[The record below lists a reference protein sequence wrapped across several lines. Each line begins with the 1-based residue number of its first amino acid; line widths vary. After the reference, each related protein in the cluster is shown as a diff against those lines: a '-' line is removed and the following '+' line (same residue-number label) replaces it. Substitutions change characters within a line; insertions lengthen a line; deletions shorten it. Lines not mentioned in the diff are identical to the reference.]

1 VESPFHVAIQP
12 LEERYAMTINVY
24 VLIQVE
30 EGEPWYIADKIS
42 NIKGVK
48 TVHIVTGQY
57 DIIAF
62 AELNELQELKDLI
75 KSIHQVEGVRHTQT
89 AVCIP

>member
-1 VESPFHVAIQP
+1 MPIS
-12 LEERYAMTINVY
+12 VY

-30 EGEPWYIADKIS
+30 KGEPWPVADKILK
-42 NIKGVK
+42 IEGVR
-48 TVHIVTGQY
+48 TAHIVTGQY

-62 AELNELQELKDLI
+62 AELNNLQDIKDLI
-75 KSIHQVEGVRHTQT
+75 KKIHQMEGVQHTQT

>member
-1 VESPFHVAIQP
+1 MAIQP
-12 LEERYAMTINVY
+12 IEERCAMTINVY

-30 EGEPWYIADKIS
+30 EGEPWFIADRIS
-42 NIKGVK
+42 NIEGVK
-48 TVHIVTGQY
+48 TTHIVTGQY

-62 AELNELQELKDLI
+62 AELNDLHELKDLI
-75 KSIHQVEGVRHTQT
+75 KKIHQVEGVRHTQT

>member
-1 VESPFHVAIQP
+1 MPV
-12 LEERYAMTINVY
+12 NVY

-30 EGEPWYIADKIS
+30 KGEPWPIAEEVSK
-42 NIKGVK
+42 IKGVK
-48 TVHIVTGQY
+48 TAHIVTGQY

-62 AELNELQELKDLI
+62 AELNELQDLKDLI
-75 KSIHQVEGVRHTQT
+75 KKIHQMVGVQHTQT

>member
-1 VESPFHVAIQP
+1 MP
-12 LEERYAMTINVY
+12 INVY
-24 VLIQVE
+24 ILIQVE
-30 EGEPWYIADKIS
+30 RGEPWPVAEKIMK
-42 NIKGVK
+42 IEGVK

-62 AELNELQELKDLI
+62 AELKELHDIKDLI
-75 KSIHQVEGVRHTQT
+75 RKILGTEGVQHTQT